1 MDSGN
6 NLIKVPLDSVKLQ
19 QIIEDSV
26 GERERERERETGSSE
41 AGRALKQ
48 RSLSLPASPSSLSPQ
63 PVTGLER
70 REIIQGTQPGWLRTL
85 ARAAEDEL

>member
-26 GERERERERETGSSE
+26 GERERKRKRDRKLRGWQSS
-41 AGRALKQ
+41 
-48 RSLSLPASPSSLSPQ
+48 
-63 PVTGLER
+63 
-70 REIIQGTQPGWLRTL
+70 
-85 ARAAEDEL
+85 